1 MSKTRAIILAA
12 GQGTRLRPH
21 TDDRP
26 KGLVEFG
33 GQSIIRHQLDVLD
46 AAGVEVGIVTG
57 YRKDQ
62 IEALGRTTFFN
73 PDFETTNMV
82 VSLMAAREWLL
93 SGSDILVCYGDIVYT
108 PEVLRAILSDDAPFS
123 TTIDKNWQ
131 ALWEMRQEDP
141 INDAETLKWRRDEA
155 GKSLGSIVELGKKPK
170 SLSEIEGQYMG
181 LIKWSPEFART
192 AVEAFDSLAPEGPY
206 DGKDRNNM
214 YMTSFLQLLIGAG
227 HELRGVEVES
237 GWLETDTVADLEL
250 YDSKLNDGSLRPFWW
265 PEGRA

>member
-33 GQSIIRHQLDVLD
+33 GQSIIKHQLDVLD

-62 IEALGRTTFFN
+62 IEALGRQTFFN

-93 SGSDILVCYGDIVYT
+93 AGTNILVCYGDIVYT
-108 PEVLRAILSDDAPFS
+108 PTVLEKILSDETPFS
-123 TTIDKNWQ
+123 TTIDRNWQ

-141 INDAETLKWRRDEA
+141 LNDAETLKWKRDA
-155 GKSLGSIVELGKKPK
+155 DGRSLGSVVELGKKPK
-170 SLSEIEGQYMG
+170 SLDEIEGQYMG
-181 LIKWSPEFART
+181 LIKWSGEFAKT
-192 AVEAFDSLAPEGPY
+192 AVDAFDALDPAGPY

-214 YMTSFLQLLIGAG
+214 YMTSFLQLLVDAG
-227 HELRGVEVES
+227 NTLRGVEVES
-237 GWLETDTVADLEL
+237 GWLETDTVADLAL
-250 YDSKLNDGSLRPFWW
+250 YDSKLADGSLRPFWW
-265 PEGRA
+265 PQGR